1 MDATVFE
8 SAFSAVA
15 PYFTDPTF
23 LMTLVIAGSMLLAI
37 LGKLSWRLTGIILL
51 LGAIY
56 SKLAET
62 FGPEAAVTI
71 IVSNVVTYLVSQLL
85 ASFKQKVI
93 YQPIDQALKEKD

>member
-1 MDATVFE
+1 MVE
-8 SAFSAVA
+8 SALSAVA

-37 LGKLSWRLTGIILL
+37 MGKLSWRLTGIILL
-51 LGAIY
+51 LGAVY

-71 IVSNVVTYLVSQLL
+71 IVSNVITYLVSQLL
-85 ASFKQKVI
+85 ASLKQKVI
-93 YQPIDQALKEKD
+93 YKPIDSALQERD